1 MYVTLAVV
9 VVAIVVAVGWSSRVQ
24 KAATDV
30 PITDSKLKVGD
41 TAPAFAIAT
50 NAGNFDLAQVSTPV
64 LLEVFATWCPHC
76 QRETAVLNDV
86 ASKYAGKLA
95 MVAVSGSPYGVDG
108 SSPET
113 QNDVNGF
120 SEHFA
125 VRYPVAFDAR
135 AQSRAAV
142 PQERLSD
149 ARAHRQEQEDRV
161 DDERRD
167 PRDRHHEGDQERS
180 LTATADAVTRR
191 RARAPISPR
200 RRAPDRA

>member
-1 MYVTLAVV
+1 MSTRKTSSPDRRKLIMYGSLVAV

-30 PITDSKLKVGD
+30 PISDSKLKVGD

-76 QRETAVLNDV
+76 QRETSVLNDV
-86 ASKYAGKLA
+86 ASKYAGKVA

-125 VRYPVAFDAR
+125 VRYPVAFDPNLKV
-135 AQSRAAV
+135 AQLYLKSGFPTLVLIDKNKKIAWMKSGEIPETDIAAAIKNV
-142 PQERLSD
+142 L
-149 ARAHRQEQEDRV
+149 
-161 DDERRD
+161 
-167 PRDRHHEGDQERS
+167 
-180 LTATADAVTRR
+180 
-191 RARAPISPR
+191 
-200 RRAPDRA
+200 